1 MQVRPHEPVCSQSG
15 LRAPHHLCGRGEVI
29 GGIKRADAQLHG
41 GRGSPA
47 CNLACTIAT
56 VRGRGDSPT
65 PLQPLLFYPFAL
77 LHSTLRHFF
86 RSAIFSGATQNPARV
101 IMRVRKNNIEQ
112 SRSSSLWLNLFF
124 SCVTS
129 YDRITYVNSPL
140 ESETSV
146 KLVLLKIDHS
156 IHEMVFDA

>member
-1 MQVRPHEPVCSQSG
+1 MQVRPHEPVCSQSA
-15 LRAPHHLCGRGEVI
+15 LRAPHHPRGRGEVI

-77 LHSTLRHFF
+77 LHSTLHFF
-86 RSAIFSGATQNPARV
+86 QSAIFSGATQNRCARNHA
-101 IMRVRKNNIEQ
+101 RERKQ
-112 SRSSSLWLNLFF
+112 YWTKPFLKPVVKLFF
-124 SCVTS
+124 SPWQAM
-129 YDRITYVNSPL
+129 I
-140 ESETSV
+140 ESRTWILRWKV
-146 KLVLLKIDHS
+146 RLQWNLLY
-156 IHEMVFDA
+156 